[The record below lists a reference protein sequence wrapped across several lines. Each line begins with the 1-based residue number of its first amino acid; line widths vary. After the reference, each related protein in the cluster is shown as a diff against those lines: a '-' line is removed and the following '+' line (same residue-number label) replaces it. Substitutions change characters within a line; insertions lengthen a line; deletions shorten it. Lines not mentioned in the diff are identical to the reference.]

1 MDLLEPSSINLGV
14 REDIKKGGYVEGL
27 KEEIVTSYKDM
38 I

>member
-14 REDIKKGGYVEGL
+14 REDIKKGVYVEGL